1 MAQDLKTKLESL
13 LFISSQPLSFK
24 RLSNLLEVEETA
36 IEQLV
41 KDLSEEYKLQNKGF
55 QVIEN
60 GRKVEMV
67 SHPENSDLA
76 QKFLKEE
83 LSGDLTPAGLET
95 LTIITYRAP
104 ITKIELE
111 QIRGVNCSL
120 ILRNLMIKGLI
131 EEEKDE
137 KRMAIYYR
145 PSLDFI
151 RYLGINKVEELP
163 NFEALHSNENLLK
176 LLNQNFTE
184 NQVKEAPVN

>member
-1 MAQDLKTKLESL
+1 MSQDLKTKLESL

-24 RLSNLLEVEETA
+24 RLSNLLEAEEAA

-55 QVIEN
+55 QIIEN

-151 RYLGINKVEELP
+151 RYLGINKIEELP

-184 NQVKEAPVN
+184 NQMKEAPVN

>member
-83 LSGDLTPAGLET
+83 LSGELTPAGLET

-120 ILRNLMIKGLI
+120 ILRNLLIKGLI

-151 RYLGINKVEELP
+151 RYLGINKIEELP

-184 NQVKEAPVN
+184 NQVKEEPVN